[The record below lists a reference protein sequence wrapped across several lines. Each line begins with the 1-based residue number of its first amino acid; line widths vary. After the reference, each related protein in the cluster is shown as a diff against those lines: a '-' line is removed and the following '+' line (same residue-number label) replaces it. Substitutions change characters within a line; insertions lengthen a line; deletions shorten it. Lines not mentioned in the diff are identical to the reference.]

1 VIIYRFAPDLSG
13 TVVVESVADGWQ
25 AALNSTI
32 RDTCFGKNY
41 AQLYQQGRTQV
52 VEDIYTA
59 GLSQCHIDILVLYDV
74 RASLVVPILQGEHLW
89 GLLCAYH
96 CSSPRY
102 WREFEVD
109 LLKQLATHMA
119 IAIQQ
124 SELYQQVQAELES
137 RKRAEEQLKVSLK
150 EKEILLKEVHHR
162 VKNNLQIISS
172 LLRLQSDY
180 IKDEKALTSFK
191 DSQSRIR
198 SMALIHE
205 KLYQSKDL
213 VRIDFAD
220 YIRDL
225 TANLLRSY
233 TASSQVI
240 DLSINAKDIWLT
252 IDTAIPCGL
261 IINELVSNSLKH
273 AFPTTNAENRIE
285 IDVHSSTDN
294 KFALT
299 VRDNGVGFPED
310 LDFQDTESLGLQLVC
325 TFIEQLEGSI
335 ELDNTRG
342 TTFIM
347 AFSEVGTARK
357 V

>member
-1 VIIYRFAPDLSG
+1 
-13 TVVVESVADGWQ
+13 VVESVAPGWQ
-25 AALNSTI
+25 PALNSTI
-32 RDTCFGKNY
+32 RDTCFAQNY
-41 AQLYQQGRTQV
+41 AQSYKEGRTQV

-59 GLSQCHIDILVLYDV
+59 GLTQCHIDILALYDV
-74 RASLVVPILQGEHLW
+74 RASLIVPILQGEHLW

-96 CSSPRY
+96 CSEPRC
-102 WREFEVD
+102 WRHFEVD

-124 SELYQQVQAELES
+124 SELYQQVQSELES
-137 RKRAEEQLKVSLK
+137 RKRAEEQIKVSLK

-180 IKDEKALTSFK
+180 IKDEKALASFK

-213 VRIDFAD
+213 YRIDFGE

-225 TANLLRSY
+225 VANLLRSY
-233 TASSQVI
+233 TASSQAI
-240 DLSINAKDIWLT
+240 TLRINALDIWLT

-261 IINELVSNSLKH
+261 IINELISNTLKH
-273 AFPTTNAENRIE
+273 AFPETNSENRIE
-285 IDVHSSTDN
+285 IDIHSSRDN
-294 KFALT
+294 KFTLS
-299 VRDNGVGFPED
+299 VSDNGVGFPQD

-325 TFIEQLEGSI
+325 TFIEQLEGTI
-335 ELDNTRG
+335 ELDHSRG

-347 AFSEVGTARK
+347 TFSEVGMAKR
-357 V
+357 VQENG